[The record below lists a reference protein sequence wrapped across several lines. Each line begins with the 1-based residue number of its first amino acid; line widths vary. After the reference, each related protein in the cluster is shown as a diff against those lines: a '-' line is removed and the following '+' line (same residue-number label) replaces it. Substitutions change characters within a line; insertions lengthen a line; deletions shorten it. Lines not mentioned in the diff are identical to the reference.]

1 MQGNALLH
9 TKKKAKS
16 KKFGDMASPSGRMHI
31 DLASD
36 VIQVY
41 TLTALE
47 GRGGGVRR
55 GGGEG
60 GCLS

>member
-16 KKFGDMASPSGRMHI
+16 KRFGDVASPSGRMHI

-36 VIQVY
+36 VIQVGW
-41 TLTALE
+41 TAP
-47 GRGGGVRR
+47 GV
-55 GGGEG
+55 GA
-60 GCLS
+60 